1 VSGVRKFLPHG
12 GRWQRGALT
21 EGAGCPD
28 APPPALRATS
38 PLGGGMKAAALLAL
52 LLATPAFAETVAIT
66 GGTVAI
72 GDGTAPAPGTVV
84 IRDGRVVAAGSGVA
98 VPAGARVVD
107 ASGKWVS
114 TGIVAGFSRIGLV
127 EVDAVDPTN
136 DGSARGTVFNA
147 SLDVVN
153 GLNPRVP
160 AIAINR
166 AAGVTRA
173 IVAPDAAGSMF
184 AGQGA
189 VIDLGSDTS
198 AVTRPRAFQFIE
210 FGEAGA
216 RIAGGSRTAS
226 HAMFR
231 NMLAE
236 ARDYARNPAGYDGR
250 SRDAMLQRRDAEAL
264 LPVIDGRMPLLVH
277 VEGGP
282 DILKILALKTEF
294 PKLRLVLVGATEG
307 WTVARQIAAAGVPVI
322 ASALNDLPAS
332 FEQLAATQS
341 NFGRMKVAGVQ
352 VSIGTIDD
360 DDARMPIR
368 TTQYAG
374 NLVALAKL
382 PGATGLDWASAFA
395 AITSKPAE
403 AMGMGGEIGSLLPG
417 RRADV
422 VIWSGDPLELATA
435 VEHVWIDGI
444 EQSLETRQTRL
455 RARYAKPGEGAL
467 PKAYER

>member
-1 VSGVRKFLPHG
+1 MIFFRFPELVEGLSFM
-12 GRWQRGALT
+12 GRRQKGRASTSSATRVLVLT
-21 EGAGCPD
+21 
-28 APPPALRATS
+28 S
-38 PLGGGMKAAALLAL
+38 L
-52 LLATPAFAETVAIT
+52 LLAAPALAETVAIT
-66 GGTVAI
+66 GGTIAV
-72 GDGTAPAPGTVV
+72 GDGSAPVQGNVV
-84 IRDGRVVAAGSGVA
+84 VRDGRIVAAGPGVA
-98 VPAGARVVD
+98 VPADARVVD
-107 ASGKWVS
+107 ATGKWVS
-114 TGIVAGFSRIGLV
+114 AGLVAGFSRIGLV

-136 DGSARGTVFNA
+136 DASARNTLFNA

-166 AAGVTRA
+166 AHGITRA
-173 IVAPDAAGSMF
+173 VVAPDSAGSMF

-189 VIDLGSDTS
+189 VIDLGSAASD
-198 AVTRPRAFQFIE
+198 VTKARAFQFVE

-216 RIAGGSRTAS
+216 RIAGGSRPAS

-236 ARDYARNPAGYDGR
+236 ARDYARNPGGYDGR
-250 SRDAMLQRRDAEAL
+250 SKDAVLLRRDAEAL
-264 LPVIDGRMPLLVH
+264 LPVIEGKIPLVVH

-294 PKLRLVLVGATEG
+294 PTLRLVLVGATEG
-307 WTVARQIAAAGVPVI
+307 WTVAREIAAAGVPVI
-322 ASALNDLPAS
+322 ASALNDLPGS

-341 NFGRMKVAGVQ
+341 NIGRMKAAGVQ

-360 DDARMPIR
+360 DDPRMPIR

-374 NLVALAKL
+374 NLVALTKI

-403 AMGMGGEIGSLLPG
+403 ALGLGGEIGSLRPG

-422 VIWSGDPLELATA
+422 VIWSGDPLELSSG
-435 VEHVWIDGI
+435 VEKLWIDGV
-444 EQSLETRQTRL
+444 EQSLTTRQTRL
-455 RARYAKPGEGAL
+455 RDRYLKPQEGAL
-467 PKAYER
+467 PKAYDR

>member
-1 VSGVRKFLPHG
+1 
-12 GRWQRGALT
+12 
-21 EGAGCPD
+21 
-28 APPPALRATS
+28 
-38 PLGGGMKAAALLAL
+38 MKARRRISALGMFGMMCGVMGGFIGYRAN
-52 LLATPAFAETVAIT
+52 AETIAIT

-72 GDGTAPAPGTVV
+72 GDGSAPAPGTVV
-84 IRDGRVVAAGSGVA
+84 VRDGRIVAAGSGVS

-107 ASGKWVS
+107 ATGKWVAA
-114 TGIVAGFSRIGLV
+114 GIVAGFSRVGLV

-136 DGSARGTVFNA
+136 DGTARGTVFNA

-160 AIAINR
+160 AIAVNR
-166 AAGVTRA
+166 ARGITRA
-173 IVAPDAAGSMF
+173 VVAPDASGSMF

-189 VIDLGSDTS
+189 VIDLATDTDL
-198 AVTRPRAFQFIE
+198 VTKARAFQFVE

-216 RIAGGSRTAS
+216 RIAGGSRPAS

-236 ARDYARNPAGYDGR
+236 ARDFGRNPAGYDGR
-250 SRDAMLQRRDAEAL
+250 SKDAMLQRRDAEAL
-264 LPVIDGRMPLLVH
+264 LPVIDGRMPLIVH

-282 DILKILALKTEF
+282 DILKVLALKSEF
-294 PKLRLVLVGATEG
+294 PALRLVLVGATEG

-341 NFGRMKVAGVQ
+341 NFGRMKAAGVQ
-352 VSIGTIDD
+352 VSVGTIDD
-360 DDARMPIR
+360 DDPRMPIR
-368 TTQYAG
+368 TPQYAG
-374 NLVALAKL
+374 NLVALSKI
-382 PGATGLDWASAFA
+382 PGASGLDWASAFA

-403 AMGMGGEIGSLLPG
+403 ALGMGGEIGSLRPG
-417 RRADV
+417 RRGDV
-422 VIWSGDPLELATA
+422 VIWSGDPLELSSG
-435 VEHVWIDGI
+435 VEKVWIDGV
-444 EQSLETRQTRL
+444 EQSLVTRQTRL
-455 RARYAKPGEGAL
+455 RDRYLKPQEGSL